1 MIMQNMTRIEPLA
14 RPLDGTSKVPG
25 DKSIS
30 HRAIMFA
37 SMSEGTSRL
46 TGVLD
51 SADVRSTI
59 GAMSAL
65 GAKIALE
72 RQVDGSLAGGVTGWG
87 AKGPSQPDAPIDC
100 GNSGTTAR
108 LLMGILAP
116 WPVRVEITG
125 DESLQKRPMRRIIAP
140 LMKMGAKFE
149 PEAKETLPVTIVG
162 NPDLKAITYDS
173 PMASA
178 QLKTAVL
185 LAGLRAQGETIINEP
200 AISRNHTELM
210 LPEFGVKVGMA
221 FRRASVTGP
230 VMLHA
235 NEVDVPGDPSSAAFL
250 ICAALLKKG
259 SSIQVENV
267 SLNPGRVGFIRT
279 LERMG
284 AAIEVRYLT
293 AEGKEPI
300 GIIEAAYTPEL
311 KGCEIPSQHIASEID
326 EIPVLALVAAHARGI
341 TVFRGVSELT
351 KKESNR
357 LDAIIEGLGLLGVNA
372 WAENDDL
379 YIEGQPDLQVPEGL
393 VFDSR
398 KDHRLAMT
406 WSLVGLCSDVA
417 VDIIDFD
424 CISVS
429 FPRFLEV
436 LRGLAR

>member
-1 MIMQNMTRIEPLA
+1 MSNSTITHIEPLTA
-14 RPLDGTSKVPG
+14 PLDGAARVPG

-30 HRAIMFA
+30 HRAVFFSAMA
-37 SMSEGTSRL
+37 EGTSRL

-59 GAMSAL
+59 GAVSAL
-65 GAKIALE
+65 GAEVSLE
-72 RQVDGSLAGGVTGWG
+72 RQVDGTLAGGVTGWG
-87 AKGPSQPDAPIDC
+87 KNGPQQPDGPIDC
-100 GNSGTTAR
+100 GNSGTTSR
-108 LLMGILAP
+108 LLMGVLAP
-116 WPVRVEITG
+116 WNIRVQITG

-140 LMKMGAKFE
+140 LMKMGVSFE
-149 PEAKETLPVTIVG
+149 PEACETLPVTEVG
-162 NPDLKAITYDS
+162 TPSLKAITYDS

-185 LAGLRAQGETIINEP
+185 LAGLGAKGTTTINEP

-210 LPEFGVKVGMA
+210 LPEFGVKVDHA
-221 FRRASVTGP
+221 FRRASVEGP
-230 VMLHA
+230 VTLSA
-235 NEVDVPGDPSSAAFL
+235 SEVDVPGDPSSAAFL

-259 SSIQVENV
+259 SSIQIENV

-284 AAIEVRYLT
+284 ASIEVRYLT

-300 GIIEAAYTPEL
+300 GVIEAAYTDKL
-311 KGCEIPSQHIASEID
+311 TGCEIPSQHIASEID
-326 EIPVLALVAAHARGI
+326 EIPVLALVAAHASGI

-357 LDAIIEGLGLLGVNA
+357 LTAIIEGLGQLGVNA

-379 YIEGQPDLQVPEGL
+379 YIEGQPGLEVPGGL

-406 WSLVGLCSDVA
+406 WSLVGLCSDTP

-424 CISVS
+424 CVSIS
-429 FPRFLEV
+429 FPTFLDC
-436 LRGLAR
+436 LKGLA